1 MSEAES
7 LALARSPAVP
17 CRKEDAVSDK
27 IVSIG
32 LLTARDLELLGQ
44 GFRRHFPIR
53 DDDLFKDLLAKLDE
67 LPARP
72 DPRADGKR

>member
-1 MSEAES
+1 M
-7 LALARSPAVP
+7 
-17 CRKEDAVSDK
+17 SDK

>member
-1 MSEAES
+1 MSQVES
-7 LALARSPAVP
+7 LALAGSAAVP
-17 CRKEDAVSDK
+17 SAKEDAVPDQ

-32 LLTARDLELLGQ
+32 LLTAKDLELLGQ
-44 GFRRHFPIR
+44 GFRRHFPIQ

-72 DPRADGKR
+72 EPRAKDRR

>member
-1 MSEAES
+1 M
-7 LALARSPAVP
+7 ALARSPAVP
-17 CRKEDAVSDK
+17 CRKEDAVSDE

-44 GFRRHFPIR
+44 GFRRHFPIQN
-53 DDDLFKDLLAKLDE
+53 DDLFKDLLARLDK

-72 DPRADGKR
+72 VPRSDPRR